1 MLKRCADADLVD
13 QYKSFP
19 KRMKAE
25 RNAFAGGHI
34 NGAQLQE
41 NLRQLRTERAE
52 CVHQALGR
60 VEQESAALAR
70 ETSAEA
76 DALEQAA
83 KRLRKTAVRQEELGR
98 VAGSVGRVCLGAAEA
113 DQVDQAPSDEEQ
125 EAVEPPGA
133 NAGDPAWQ
141 EALRSEALPAQESSA
156 ESPPGAHRGG

>member
-1 MLKRCADADLVD
+1 MLDRCTDAALVA
-13 QYKSFP
+13 QYKSFQ

-41 NLRQLRTERAE
+41 KLRQLRTERAE
-52 CVHQALGR
+52 CVHRIEASIRQSGSQALGR

-83 KRLRKTAVRQEELGR
+83 
-98 VAGSVGRVCLGAAEA
+98 
-113 DQVDQAPSDEEQ
+113 
-125 EAVEPPGA
+125 
-133 NAGDPAWQ
+133 
-141 EALRSEALPAQESSA
+141 
-156 ESPPGAHRGG
+156 